1 MQSKSGTTK
10 LAIPMPDRSPSP
22 RAGVANHVK
31 EKSCSDP
38 DLRPEFTRRLGG
50 GCVARKSPANRRA
63 RRRSGSIRVKVL
75 PKDPLVAR
83 TQGLWPVDAV
93 LECRTAGDGPT
104 SARVAI
110 VDYNGDLDTR
120 FAPAKLL
127 KDGSGFRGIAALKH
141 DRILDNFNFHQ
152 VNVWAIIEQ
161 ILTLLEDDEALGRPV
176 PWASRLGRLLVLPHA
191 GYQDNAFYD
200 RATGALHLFYFEGPD
215 GSPVYTCL
223 SHDIVAHEL
232 GHAVLDGLK
241 PGYNEVCSPETAGF
255 HEYFGDA
262 IAMLASLNN
271 REIAKLVTK
280 GAPAQ
285 LTAKNVVSAIASEFG
300 AAIHGLPG
308 QDYLRGAWN
317 KRKMSDL
324 RGTYEEHDWS
334 EILTGVYYD
343 LLQYLYVCN
352 LKELSRG
359 SGGKKRDQQQAIR
372 ALFRAANQTANVM
385 LRAIDYC
392 PPVDLRYDEYARAL
406 LRADEVAYPGDTYGI
421 RAELKRIFRERGLQP
436 PQEDQRARGEILY
449 ALRSAKDID
458 AITATP
464 ADAYRF
470 LDEFR
475 GLFQIPFD
483 ANLSVVSVYRT
494 KKRARSGYWAPKERV
509 IEFTWSEDVKLEGR
523 SFGAIAG
530 TLLPLYCGG
539 TLVFDGNGN
548 FLHMVLVPPTEERRK
563 SLLKYARH
571 LVRSGSLGV
580 TDGSRGIGAPAADN
594 FRIRATI
601 EGTRV
606 RFERNAAMRH
616 ARADTQHHAGPSS

>member
-1 MQSKSGTTK
+1 
-10 LAIPMPDRSPSP
+10 
-22 RAGVANHVK
+22 VAKASAAKRHT
-31 EKSCSDP
+31 
-38 DLRPEFTRRLGG
+38 RP
-50 GCVARKSPANRRA
+50 KN
-63 RRRSGSIRVKVL
+63 GSIRVKIL

-83 TQGLWPVDAV
+83 KQGLWPVDAIV
-93 LECRTAGDGPT
+93 ECPTAGDGPT

-110 VDYNGDLDTR
+110 IDYNSDLDTR

-127 KDGSGFRGIAALKH
+127 KDRSAFRGIAGLTR
-141 DRILDNFNFHQ
+141 DTILDDFNFHQ
-152 VNVWAIIEQ
+152 VNVWAIVEQ
-161 ILTLLEDDEALGRPV
+161 ILTLLEDEEALGRPV

-191 GYQDNAFYD
+191 GYQENAFYD

-215 GSPVYTCL
+215 GAPVYTCL

-241 PGYNEVCSPETAGF
+241 SGYNEVSSPETAGF

-271 REIAKLVTK
+271 REVAKLVTES
-280 GAPAQ
+280 APAR
-285 LTAKNVVSAIASEFG
+285 LSAKNVVSAIASEFG
-300 AAIHGLPG
+300 AAIHGLPE

-324 RGTYEEHDWS
+324 RGTYEEHNWS

-343 LLQYLYVCN
+343 LLQYLYVRN
-352 LKELSRG
+352 LKDLSG
-359 SGGKKRDQQQAIR
+359 EPNGKRRNQQQAIK

-421 RAELKRIFRERGLQP
+421 RAELRRIFRERGLEP
-436 PQEDQRARGEILY
+436 PQEDQRARADTLY
-449 ALRSAKDID
+449 ALRKAKDID

-475 GLFQIPFD
+475 GLFQIPYD

-509 IEFTWSEDVKLEGR
+509 IEFTWSEDVELNGK
-523 SFGAIAG
+523 SFGQLVG

-539 TLVFDGNGN
+539 TLVFDANGN
-548 FLHMVLVPPTEERRK
+548 FLHRALVLPTEERRK
-563 SLLKYARH
+563 SLLQYARY

-580 TDGSRGIGAPAADN
+580 ADGTRGIGAPDAGD

-601 EGTRV
+601 EGNRV
-606 RFERNAAMRH
+606 RLSRNAAMRH
-616 ARADTQHHAGPSS
+616 ARPKPPTEALS

>member
-1 MQSKSGTTK
+1 MK
-10 LAIPMPDRSPSP
+10 I
-22 RAGVANHVK
+22 
-31 EKSCSDP
+31 
-38 DLRPEFTRRLGG
+38 
-50 GCVARKSPANRRA
+50 
-63 RRRSGSIRVKVL
+63 L

-83 TQGLWPVDAV
+83 TQGLWPADATV
-93 LECRTAGDGPT
+93 ACVTAGDGPT
-104 SARVAI
+104 SARVTI

-127 KDGSGFRGIAALKH
+127 KDGSGFHGIAGLKN

-176 PWASRLGRLLVLPHA
+176 PWASGLGRLLVLPHA
-191 GYQDNAFYD
+191 GYQENAFYD
-200 RATGALHLFYFEGPD
+200 RNTGALHLFYFEGPD
-215 GSPVYTCL
+215 GKPVYTCL

-241 PGYNEVCSPETAGF
+241 PGYNEVSSPETAGF

-271 REIAKLVTK
+271 REIAKLVTV
-280 GAPAQ
+280 GAPAR
-285 LTAKNVVSAIASEFG
+285 LSAKNVVSAIASEFG
-300 AAIHGLPG
+300 VAIHGLAK

-317 KRKMSDL
+317 KRKISDL

-343 LLQYLYVCN
+343 LLQYLYVRN
-352 LKELSRG
+352 LKDLSRQPH
-359 SGGKKRDQQQAIR
+359 GKARDQQWAIR

-406 LRADEVAYPGDTYGI
+406 LRADEVAYPDDAYGI
-421 RAELKRIFRERGLQP
+421 RAELKRIFRQRGLQP
-436 PQEDQRARGEILY
+436 PSEDRRARADILY
-449 ALRSAKDID
+449 ALRGAKDID

-475 GLFQIPFD
+475 HLFQIPFD

-509 IEFTWSEDVKLEGR
+509 IEFTWSEDVELKGPG
-523 SFGAIAG
+523 FGQLAS
-530 TLLPLYCGG
+530 TLMPLHCGG

-548 FLHMVLVPPTEERRK
+548 FLHMTLVLPTEERRK
-563 SLLKYARH
+563 SLLQYARY

-580 TDGSRGIGAPAADN
+580 SDGTSGIGAPDGGN

-601 EGTRV
+601 ESRRV
-606 RFERNAAMRH
+606 RLQRNAAMRH
-616 ARADTQHHAGPSS
+616 ARPGADHHAEGLA

>member
-1 MQSKSGTTK
+1 MAKKS
-10 LAIPMPDRSPSP
+10 LAKQR
-22 RAGVANHVK
+22 
-31 EKSCSDP
+31 
-38 DLRPEFTRRLGG
+38 TRH
-50 GCVARKSPANRRA
+50 KRR
-63 RRRSGSIRVKVL
+63 SIRVKVL

-93 LECRTAGDGPT
+93 LECPTIGDGPT

-110 VDYNGDLDTR
+110 IDYNADLDTR

-127 KDGSGFRGIAALKH
+127 KDRSAFRGLAGLKH
-141 DRILDNFNFHQ
+141 DKILDNFNFHQ
-152 VNVWAIIEQ
+152 VNVWAIVEQ

-176 PWASRLGRLLVLPHA
+176 PWASGLGRLLVLPHA
-191 GYQDNAFYD
+191 GYQANAFYD
-200 RATGALHLFYFEGPD
+200 RATGAVHLFYFEGPD
-215 GSPVYTCL
+215 GGPVYTCL

-241 PGYNEVCSPETAGF
+241 PGYNEVSSPETAGF

-262 IAMLASLNN
+262 IAMLASLTN
-271 REIAKLVTK
+271 RNIAKLVTK

-300 AAIHGLPG
+300 ATIHGVSE

-334 EILTGVYYD
+334 EVLTGVYYD
-343 LLQYLYVCN
+343 MLQYLYMRN
-352 LKELSRG
+352 LRG
-359 SGGKKRDQQQAIR
+359 LLRESGRKRKNQQQAIR

-421 RAELKRIFRERGLQP
+421 RVKLKRIFRQRGLQP
-436 PQEDQRARGEILY
+436 PPEDQRTRAEVLY
-449 ALRSAKDID
+449 ALRGAKDID

-475 GLFQIPFD
+475 ELFQIPFH

-509 IEFTWSEDVKLEGR
+509 IEFTWSEDIKLEGP
-523 SFGAIAG
+523 SFGAITG
-530 TLLPLYCGG
+530 MLLPLHCGG

-548 FLHMVLVPPTEERRK
+548 FLHMALVLPTEERRK
-563 SLLKYARH
+563 SLLRYARY

-580 TDGSRGIGAPAADN
+580 TDGTRGIGAPAAEN
-594 FRIRATI
+594 FRVRATI
-601 EGTRV
+601 DGNRV
-606 RFERNAAMRH
+606 RFQRNAAMRH
-616 ARADTQHHAGPSS
+616 APGAHHHAGPLS

>member
-1 MQSKSGTTK
+1 MVKRSTAKQRHGT
-10 LAIPMPDRSPSP
+10 I
-22 RAGVANHVK
+22 H
-31 EKSCSDP
+31 
-38 DLRPEFTRRLGG
+38 
-50 GCVARKSPANRRA
+50 
-63 RRRSGSIRVKVL
+63 VKVL

-83 TQGLWPVDAV
+83 TRGLWPVDTT
-93 LECRTAGDGPT
+93 LECLTVGDGPT

-110 VDYNGDLDTR
+110 VDYNADLDTR

-127 KDGSGFRGIAALKH
+127 KDGTAFRGVGNLKNEKV
-141 DRILDNFNFHQ
+141 LNNFNFHQ
-152 VNVWAIIEQ
+152 VNAWAIIEQ

-176 PWASRLGRLLVLPHA
+176 PWASGLGRLLVLPHA

-200 RATGALHLFYFEGPD
+200 RITGALHLFYFEGPN
-215 GSPVYTCL
+215 GKPVFTCL

-271 REIAKLVTK
+271 RAIAMEVTR
-280 GAPAQ
+280 GAPAR

-300 AAIHGLPG
+300 AAIHGLPDE
-308 QDYLRGAWN
+308 DYLRGAWN
-317 KRKMSDL
+317 KRKMRDL

-343 LLQYLYVCN
+343 LLQYLYVRN
-352 LKELSRG
+352 LKELTQG
-359 SGGKKRDQQQAIR
+359 SGRKKQNQQQAIR

-406 LRADEVAYPGDTYGI
+406 LRADEVAYPSDPYGV
-421 RAELKRIFRERGLQP
+421 RAELRRIFRQRGLQP
-436 PQEDQRARGEILY
+436 SQEDSRTRGDILY
-449 ALRSAKDID
+449 KLRSAKDID
-458 AITATP
+458 AITATT

-475 GLFQIPFD
+475 ELFEIPYD

-509 IEFTWSEDVKLEGR
+509 IEFSWTEDIKLEGR
-523 SFGAIAG
+523 AFGAIAG
-530 TLLPLYCGG
+530 TLLPLHCGG
-539 TLVFDGNGN
+539 TLVFDASGN
-548 FLHMVLVPPTEERRK
+548 FLHSVLVPPTEERRR
-563 SLLKYARH
+563 SLLEYARY
-571 LVRSGSLGV
+571 LVRSGSLGLS
-580 TDGSRGIGAPAADN
+580 DGGHGIGARDAGD

-601 EGTRV
+601 EGNRV
-606 RFERNAAMRH
+606 RLQRNAAMRH
-616 ARADTQHHAGPSS
+616 ARPDPAATRGSVT